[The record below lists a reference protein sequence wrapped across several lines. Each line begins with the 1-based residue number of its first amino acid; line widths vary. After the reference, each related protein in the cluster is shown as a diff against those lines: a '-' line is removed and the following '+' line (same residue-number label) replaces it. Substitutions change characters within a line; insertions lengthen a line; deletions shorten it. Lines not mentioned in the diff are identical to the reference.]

1 MCLLSP
7 RQSCDFFTRQKDK
20 RENSS
25 STSLSRHEKWKWRM
39 SERQYIFPLTLLYPK
54 SKNCQGDAGAG
65 TASLRRAGYMSRVIQ
80 GKPCFFREPARFEFS
95 GLCDLESIE
104 FRSPAGSRG
113 FRGSSACRL
122 QLCSLLTTA
131 ARKPSR
137 RRQNPPTTHPR
148 LPAESP
154 SLSLALQTACTAKA
168 CVVSVRVCT
177 RACLALSLSLSL
189 SRSWTGCSL
198 ACIED
203 AKPS

>member
-7 RQSCDFFTRQKDK
+7 RQSCDVFTRQKDK

-25 STSLSRHEKWKWRM
+25 STSLSRHEKWKSRM

-95 GLCDLESIE
+95 GLCHLEL
-104 FRSPAGSRG
+104 RSPAGSRG

-122 QLCSLLTTA
+122 PLRSLLTTA

-168 CVVSVRVCT
+168 CVVSVRVC
-177 RACLALSLSLSL
+177 SLSLLDRLFS
-189 SRSWTGCSL
+189 CMH
-198 ACIED
+198 
-203 AKPS
+203 